1 MNFNLNVIN
10 LYFFDFLFFNFDF
23 LLSLLSFQNGH
34 QLTIYVHA
42 YTHIDIYKRSI
53 QNYNRK
59 WILKIEPEI
68 ILDTCKHLERN
79 TRKTLQLHTK
89 INSNIFNVFFVILAF
104 FLQFDFVEMFFFF

>member
-10 LYFFDFLFFNFDF
+10 LYFLFFNFDF

-89 INSNIFNVFFVILAF
+89 INSNISLVFL
-104 FLQFDFVEMFFFF
+104 